1 MTERKTSELGRPK
14 RGTMTLAALLGL
26 LLLGSGCVLTLGD
39 TGNMQPKKAA
49 DGWTSG
55 LSSLLGSV
63 VNAIQQKVPV
73 ETNSATMTE
82 ESVVAEDKSQV
93 VVEEEVEDFL
103 KEVVGEELPTKVSG
117 GRWADEVVLKKLE
130 EARKHPCKGDC
141 VDDGEGNMVPA
152 ALFRAARV
160 REVNLGKKMAENE
173 SQVNLEEVPRR
184 SLPTH
189 LDKSK
194 QAIVNKAMAKIK
206 GFKVP
211 ESPEAIAAAKA
222 NAEARDLRARA
233 RELKRKGL
241 AKTAKAKQSASHDE
255 ADRQNHR
262 DADCDRSDGI
272 QSAVGRSSATPQCRC
287 EFPGENLFGGRR
299 ALTWGPPAMMK
310 PSSAAPGTSN
320 VNLDCYTPITYG
332 GVEVYP
338 RCHPDCKKAK
348 YICEGKS
355 LPGPRFSCP
364 NPVSFSPSG
373 GGGGG
378 IMKAGKRPMKA
389 GRRPMIMRAGGFM
402 GFMAAKYGGGFKG
415 GRKGGGRKQGGFR
428 HNGRRAPKFGKRS
441 VSSGEFTC
449 IHMCCTSSE
458 TVFLIRAVSHV
469 ILLQDPTL
477 EKAKAERVKE
487 REVKA
492 RAGAVAVG
500 LHGGHLP

>member
-73 ETNSATMTE
+73 EANSATMTE
-82 ESVVAEDKSQV
+82 EPVVAEDKSQV
-93 VVEEEVEDFL
+93 VADEEVEDFL

-189 LDKSK
+189 MDKA
-194 QAIVNKAMAKIK
+194 QRAIFNKFAAKAK

-211 ESPEAIAAAKA
+211 ETPEEKAEAKA
-222 NAEARDLRARA
+222 SADARELRAQE
-233 RELKRKGL
+233 RELKRKDNA
-241 AKTAKAKQSASHDE
+241 AKKKKKDKDKQSASHDE
-255 ADRQNHR
+255 ADRSNHR
-262 DADCDRSDGI
+262 DADCDRSDGTQMPGAI
-272 QSAVGRSSATPQCRC
+272 GRSSVQCRC
-287 EFPGENLFGGRR
+287 EYPGEDLFGGRR
-299 ALTWGPPAMMK
+299 ALTWGKPPMTMK
-310 PSSAAPGTSN
+310 PSSAPPGTSN
-320 VNLDCYTPITYG
+320 VDLDCYTPITYQG
-332 GVEVYP
+332 MEVYP
-338 RCHPDCKKAK
+338 RCHPDCKNVK

-355 LPGPRFSCP
+355 IPGPLFSCP

-378 IMKAGKRPMKA
+378 MKAGKRPMMMK
-389 GRRPMIMRAGGFM
+389 MKMMKMRSGGFM
-402 GFMAAKYGGGFKG
+402 GFMAAKYGGNFKG
-415 GRKGGGRKQGGFR
+415 GRKGGGRKGGFR

-449 IHMCCTSSE
+449 VHICLHLFRHCIAHTS
-458 TVFLIRAVSHV
+458 LAHV
-469 ILLQDPTL
+469 ILTQDPTP
-477 EKAKAERVKE
+477 ERVKE
-487 REVKA
+487 KEVKAKA
-492 RAGAVAVG
+492 RAGAVA
-500 LHGGHLP
+500 